1 MIECEDIGDIDAP
14 CAYNDRKAAYAE
26 SVRYLKSRGHEN
38 IAFTCVREADRSPST
53 ADKAVAYK
61 VIRGRLEDRHML
73 SGCNDMNDG
82 ERAVMNPGVTI
93 GDNAVIASGSLVTKD
108 VPAHTVVGGN
118 PARVLKE
125 L

>member
-1 MIECEDIGDIDAP
+1 
-14 CAYNDRKAAYAE
+14 
-26 SVRYLKSRGHEN
+26 
-38 IAFTCVREADRSPST
+38 
-53 ADKAVAYK
+53 
-61 VIRGRLEDRHML
+61 ML

-93 GDNAVIASGSLVTKD
+93 GDNAVIASGSFVTKD

>member
-1 MIECEDIGDIDAP
+1 
-14 CAYNDRKAAYAE
+14 
-26 SVRYLKSRGHEN
+26 
-38 IAFTCVREADRSPST
+38 
-53 ADKAVAYK
+53 
-61 VIRGRLEDRHML
+61 ML

-93 GDNAVIASGSLVTKD
+93 GDNAVIASGSLFTKD

>member
-1 MIECEDIGDIDAP
+1 M
-14 CAYNDRKAAYAE
+14 
-26 SVRYLKSRGHEN
+26 
-38 IAFTCVREADRSPST
+38 READRSPST
-53 ADKAVAYK
+53 ADKAAAYK